1 MKLGTL
7 SADTDKTNGYVT
19 FTLSSDD
26 NASYKQETLSVDTNV
41 DPLGTSQVVEVD
53 NSAGSAAV
61 RLSCDIPVDE
71 SMVGWTL
78 VPAPDYIKVMRGI
91 RLTKPVKISDLTST
105 LYDGWNFN

>member
-1 MKLGTL
+1 M
-7 SADTDKTNGYVT
+7 SADVQKTNGYVT

-26 NASYKQETLSVDTNV
+26 NASYKQETLSVDTNAG
-41 DPLGTSQVVEVD
+41 PLGTSQVVEID

-61 RLSCDIPVDE
+61 KLSCDIPVDE

-78 VPAPDYIKVMRGI
+78 VPAPDYFKVMRGL